1 MQLHNNISRR
11 RPRPLWAL
19 MPGMKKIRRFNFR
32 LIARLSG
39 TLLTVMGASMVLPI
53 VVSWY
58 CRDGEQ
64 FDLIFSA
71 VLMLAAGLFFRNVL
85 GRNAEYDLHEKES
98 FWVTAL
104 SWIVVPMVG
113 SFPYLITGVAPTFVD
128 AVFESFSGFTTT
140 GSTILRHLDSQ
151 PQGILVWRA
160 LTQWIGGLGL
170 IMFVIALF
178 RKLDIG
184 SWHLYDAEFSGTV
197 QRKLH
202 PRISTSVT
210 YMWFVYSGLTIALI
224 VLLLFS
230 GNDPLTSLCL
240 SLSTVSTGGFMISD
254 AGLSSLSTLSLF
266 WVALFMFL
274 GGVNIA
280 LLYQLLI
287 GKARALWRSEEFR
300 VFAILLMVAFL
311 SCSVAFICKGNPWSQ
326 SLGYSAFHIVS
337 TLSSCGFCLRS
348 PARWPLWVSAVTFVI
363 MILGAMS
370 GSTGGGI
377 KLKRAIILTR
387 YVRNY
392 FTRMIH
398 PNVVFTVR
406 IDSQI
411 IADEYINKIFA
422 FVFLYLFFILGGG
435 FLLTLCGLSIPQAVC
450 MSAANIS
457 NLGPTPLVNNM
468 GANIQYAD
476 LVPLAKW
483 TLVSLMLVGRVEI
496 FAILSIFSPS
506 YWRR

>member
-1 MQLHNNISRR
+1 MPLHNSIPRR
-11 RPRPLWAL
+11 RSRPLWAL
-19 MPGMKKIRRFNFR
+19 MPGIKKIRKFNFR

-39 TLLTVMGASMVLPI
+39 TLLTVMGASMLLPI
-53 VVSWY
+53 WVSWY
-58 CRDGEQ
+58 YRDGEQ
-64 FDLIFSA
+64 FDLILAA
-71 VLMLAAGLFFRNVL
+71 VLILAVGLLFRNVF
-85 GRNAEYDLHEKES
+85 GNKAQYELHEKES

-104 SWIVVPMVG
+104 SWIAVPFVG
-113 SFPYLITGVAPTFVD
+113 SFPYLITGVAQTFAD

-140 GSTILRHLDSQ
+140 GSTILQQLDCQ
-151 PQGILVWRA
+151 PKGILVWRA

-202 PRISTSVT
+202 PRISTSVA
-210 YMWFVYSGLTIALI
+210 YMWFVYSGLTLALI
-224 VLLLFS
+224 LLLLLS
-230 GNDPLTSLCL
+230 GNDLLTSFCL

-254 AGLSSLSTLSLF
+254 AGLSSLSSLSLF
-266 WVALFMFL
+266 WVALFMLL

-280 LLYQLLI
+280 LLYQLLT
-287 GKARALWRSEEFR
+287 GKPRALWRSEEFR
-300 VFAILLMVAFL
+300 VFVVLLLFAFL
-311 SCSVAFICKGNPWSQ
+311 SCSIAFVVKGNSWDRSV
-326 SLGYSAFHIVS
+326 LYSAFHVVS
-337 TLSSCGFCLRS
+337 TLSSCGFCLTS
-348 PARWPLWVSAVTFVI
+348 PPQWPLWVSAITFVI

-392 FTRMIH
+392 FIRMIH

-406 IDSQI
+406 IDRQI

-422 FVFLYLFFILGGG
+422 FVFLYLFFILGGS
-435 FLLTLCGLSIPQAVC
+435 FILTLCGLSIPQAVC

-457 NLGPTPLVNNM
+457 NLGPTPLVSNV
-468 GANIQYAD
+468 GAHIHYAD